1 MKKLS
6 DNELKNITGGAISWK
21 LLAAIPLAVS
31 FIAGIIDGY
40 LRPLKC
46 N

>member
-1 MKKLS
+1 MEQLS
-6 DNELKNITGGAISWK
+6 NNELLKVNGGAISWK
-21 LLAAIPLAVS
+21 LLAAVPLAVS

>member
-1 MKKLS
+1 MLT
-6 DNELKNITGGAISWK
+6 NEEMLKVSGGAVNWSIIGV
-21 LLAAIPLAVS
+21 AGAIVTL
-31 FIAGIIDGY
+31 IAGIIDGY

>member
-1 MKKLS
+1 MKELS
-6 DNELKNITGGAISWK
+6 KSELIKVTGGAIGWK
-21 LLAAIPLAVS
+21 FLAAVPLAVS
-31 FIAGIIDGY
+31 LIAGIIDGY

>member
-1 MKKLS
+1 MKKLTVE
-6 DNELKNITGGAISWK
+6 ELKKVNGGAISTK
-21 LLAAIPLAVS
+21 LLALIPLGIS
-31 FIAGIIDGY
+31 LIAGIIDGY

>member
-1 MKKLS
+1 MLTDKDLYLI
-6 DNELKNITGGAISWK
+6 NGGAIKISIGFVVG
-21 LLAAIPLAVS
+21 AIVTLIV
-31 FIAGIIDGY
+31 GIIDGY

>member
-1 MKKLS
+1 MKELS
-6 DNELKNITGGAISWK
+6 QKELKNISGGAVSWK
-21 LLAAIPLAVS
+21 FLAAVPLAIS
-31 FIAGIIDGY
+31 LIAGIIDGY